1 MIEVTDNEKKAIDEA
16 KEAGQKIYGMT
27 VYIQKECLLKAA
39 RAFLVFRAV
48 EEFGQIL
55 VYRPSSQD
63 IEDEKFEL
71 DFSFL
76 VASNEDLEKIQSAAS
91 NVSEIEKVVGKE
103 VSEFHLEGEETA
115 VQEKEQTAAA
125 PAKEEEKKPASE
137 PKTSYLGRQCNGRGR
152 CKSFRTV

>member
-71 DFSFL
+71 DFSF
-76 VASNEDLEKIQSAAS
+76 
-91 NVSEIEKVVGKE
+91 
-103 VSEFHLEGEETA
+103 
-115 VQEKEQTAAA
+115 
-125 PAKEEEKKPASE
+125 
-137 PKTSYLGRQCNGRGR
+137 
-152 CKSFRTV
+152 

>member
-1 MIEVTDNEKKAIDEA
+1 MYS
-16 KEAGQKIYGMT
+16 GQ
-27 VYIQKECLLKAA
+27 LN
-39 RAFLVFRAV
+39 
-48 EEFGQIL
+48 EFGQIL

-103 VSEFHLEGEETA
+103 VSEFHLEGEETLYRKKNRQPQPRLRKKKKNLLLSQKKLLQQRKKLLLESRQQA
-115 VQEKEQTAAA
+115 EQ
-125 PAKEEEKKPASE
+125 
-137 PKTSYLGRQCNGRGR
+137 
-152 CKSFRTV
+152 